1 MCASSSRTWPT
12 CWGWRG
18 YEADTPTRP
27 VGGAA
32 RSAQGGPVSVGWAG
46 LLDGVIMLA
55 LLEMAALLAWHRRTG
70 RGLAPRALL
79 PNLLAG
85 LCLMLALRGA
95 LVGAHA
101 AWLPGLLAAAGLA
114 HVADLRQ
121 RWAGLPSPPAAPR

>member
-1 MCASSSRTWPT
+1 MSLD
-12 CWGWRG
+12 G
-18 YEADTPTRP
+18 
-27 VGGAA
+27 
-32 RSAQGGPVSVGWAG
+32 VGW
-46 LLDGVIMLA
+46 LDGVIALV
-55 LLEMAALLAWHRRTG
+55 LLEMAALLAWHQRTG

-101 AWLPGLLAAAGLA
+101 AWLLAAMAAAGLA

-121 RWAGLPSPPAAPR
+121 RWADLPGRPAAPR